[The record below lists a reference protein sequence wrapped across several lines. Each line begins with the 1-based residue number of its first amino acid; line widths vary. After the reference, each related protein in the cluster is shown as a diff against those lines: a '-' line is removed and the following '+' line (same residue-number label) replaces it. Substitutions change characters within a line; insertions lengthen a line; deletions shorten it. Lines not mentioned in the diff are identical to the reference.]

1 MTELDRVGKSDNFN
15 FRGVPSFLQVC
26 KKRSQAPRKR
36 WNVCTVM
43 VLLHIY
49 SKSLGVRLQVCPVNE
64 NKILMRIKLCI
75 YTAMYIKDSQLGWVS
90 HLGRFPQLGRS

>member
-1 MTELDRVGKSDNFN
+1 MTELDRVGKSDNLN
-15 FRGVPSFLQVC
+15 FRGVPSFLQAC
-26 KKRSQAPRKR
+26 KKRSQATRKR

-43 VLLHIY
+43 VLLHYIAKVWVLDY
-49 SKSLGVRLQVCPVNE
+49 RCPVNE
-64 NKILMRIKLCI
+64 NKILIRIKLCI